1 MILLDF
7 EPESYKT
14 PSQKYILQMLPLIS
28 VISHKLSKSF
38 IFFGIQLLHKEI
50 LMYNLNEKPPN
61 LGGFSF
67 AYKFLILNKTM

>member
-28 VISHKLSKSF
+28 VISHKLSESFVFLEDSYYISKSECV
-38 IFFGIQLLHKEI
+38 IKIERPTKLAGLS
-50 LMYNLNEKPPN
+50 YT
-61 LGGFSF
+61 
-67 AYKFLILNKTM
+67 YKFLILN

>member
-28 VISHKLSKSF
+28 VISHKLSESF
-38 IFFGIQLLHKEI
+38 IFWVI
-50 LMYNLNEKPPN
+50 
-61 LGGFSF
+61 
-67 AYKFLILNKTM
+67 

>member
-28 VISHKLSKSF
+28 VISHKLSESF
-38 IFFGIQLLHKEI
+38 IFLVNLIFKEI
-50 LMYNLNEKPPN
+50 IFFKIPISFYNENMDN
-61 LGGFSF
+61 N
-67 AYKFLILNKTM
+67 I

>member
-28 VISHKLSKSF
+28 VISHKLSESF
-38 IFFGIQLLHKEI
+38 IFGDSYYISKSECVLIER
-50 LMYNLNEKPPN
+50 PPK
-61 LGGFSF
+61 LGGLSYT
-67 AYKFLILNKTM
+67 YKF